1 MQIEIWRMNHDFHHN
16 QNYQKIN
23 EYQFIN
29 NMFFGAKKKE
39 TIKVDDTTSKDLELV
54 TKMNHDLAKSLDLK
68 ETLSNSLELII
79 KRINAQA
86 ANIFLI
92 DDKNQSFQCIASK
105 HQAYLEDFEIP
116 ITQGVMGKAVVLK
129 KCIRVGDVRKDV
141 REIAEFYFDLD
152 NKTNFT
158 TYSVLCSPLIVSDEC
173 IGVIH
178 CLNKKTNNKL
188 FEENDRKLLETL
200 SGPAALAIRN
210 ARMAKD
216 LVDKNRMQKEIEI
229 VGEIQKTLLSQ
240 NQKEK
245 FPIAGINIPAKVV
258 SGDFYNFAELTEGVY
273 GFGVADVSG
282 KGIKSSL
289 LMSKASSLYRC
300 LSKTNFSAAEL
311 LNILNSEIC
320 ETTSRGMFV
329 TMLIGIYDSKKKE
342 LTLANA
348 GHEPPLIYD
357 NEGNFS
363 NFEEAGPPL
372 GIAPKFKFKET
383 KINFSN
389 SSMYIFTDGITE
401 IKDTKGNMLESDG
414 FKDYIKKY
422 QPIPNYERLNKIVED
437 IIKSG
442 RIQKDDLTI
451 VVVDGS

>member
-1 MQIEIWRMNHDFHHN
+1 MNNEFHQS
-16 QNYQKIN
+16 QNYQKFN

-29 NMFFGAKKKE
+29 NMFFGAKKTE
-39 TIKVDDTTSKDLELV
+39 TIKVDNTSVKDLELV
-54 TKMNHDLAKSLDLK
+54 TKMGQEFAKTLDLK
-68 ETLSNSLELII
+68 ETLQTSLELII

-92 DDKNQSFQCIASK
+92 DNDKQNFQCIASK

-116 ITQGVMGKAVVLK
+116 ITQGVMGKAALMK
-129 KCIRVGDVRKDV
+129 QCIRVGDVRKDV

-158 TYSVLCSPLIVSDEC
+158 THSVLCSPLIVSDEC

-178 CLNKKTNNKL
+178 CLNKKTDNKL
-188 FEENDRKLLETL
+188 FEESDRKLLETL

-210 ARMAKD
+210 AKMAKD
-216 LVDKNRMQKEIEI
+216 LIVKNRIEKEIEI

-240 NQKEK
+240 NIKEN

-258 SGDFYNFAELTEGVY
+258 SGDFYNFSELSNGVY

-300 LSKTNFSAAEL
+300 LSKTNFSAAGL
-311 LNILNSEIC
+311 LDILNTEIC

-329 TMLIGIYDSKKKE
+329 TMLVGIYDSNKKE
-342 LTLANA
+342 LTLSNA
-348 GHEPPLIYD
+348 GHEPPLIYSKD
-357 NEGNFS
+357 GNFS

-401 IKDTKGNMLESDG
+401 IRDAKGNMLEAEG

-422 QPIPNYERLNKIVED
+422 QQIPNHERLNKIIED

-451 VVVDGS
+451 VTVDG

>member
-1 MQIEIWRMNHDFHHN
+1 MNNEFHQS
-16 QNYQKIN
+16 QNYQKFN

-39 TIKVDDTTSKDLELV
+39 TIKVDNTSIKDLELV
-54 TKMNHDLAKSLDLK
+54 TKMSQEFAKTLDLK
-68 ETLSNSLELII
+68 ETLQTSLEVI
-79 KRINAQA
+79 
-86 ANIFLI
+86 NIFLI
-92 DDKNQSFQCIASK
+92 DDDKQNFQCIASK

-116 ITQGVMGKAVVLK
+116 ITQGVMGKAALMK
-129 KCIRVGDVRKDV
+129 ECIRVGDVRKDV

-178 CLNKKTNNKL
+178 CLNKKTDNKL

-210 ARMAKD
+210 AKMAKD
-216 LVDKNRMQKEIEI
+216 LIDKNRMEKEIEI

-240 NQKEK
+240 NIKEN

-258 SGDFYNFAELTEGVY
+258 SGDFYNFSELSNGVY

-300 LSKTNFSAAEL
+300 LSKTNFSAAGL
-311 LNILNSEIC
+311 LDILNTEIC

-329 TMLIGIYDSKKKE
+329 TMLIGIYDRNKKE

-348 GHEPPLIYD
+348 GHEPPLIYSND
-357 NEGNFS
+357 GNFS

-383 KINFSN
+383 KISFSN

-401 IKDTKGNMLESDG
+401 IRDAKGNMLEADG
-414 FKDYIKKY
+414 FKNYIKKY
-422 QPIPNYERLNKIVED
+422 QQIPNHERLNKIIED

-451 VVVDGS
+451 VAVDA

>member
-1 MQIEIWRMNHDFHHN
+1 MFLFKSKKPIEP
-16 QNYQKIN
+16 
-23 EYQFIN
+23 
-29 NMFFGAKKKE
+29 KKE
-39 TIKVDDTTSKDLELV
+39 AEQVNVDLELV
-54 TKMNHDLAKSLDLK
+54 TKMNQDFALSLDLND
-68 ETLSNSLELII
+68 TLMNALRVII
-79 KRINAQA
+79 ARLNAEA

-92 DDKNQSFQCIASK
+92 NEQKKKFECIASL
-105 HQAYLEDFEIP
+105 HQDYLDEYELDLKD
-116 ITQGVMGKAVVLK
+116 GVMGKAVQQR
-129 KCIRVGDVRKDV
+129 KCIRVGNVRKDV

-210 ARMAKD
+210 AKMAKD
-216 LVDKNRMQKEIEI
+216 LIDKNRMQKEIEI

-245 FPIAGINIPAKVV
+245 FPIAGVNIPAKVV
-258 SGDFYNFAELTEGVY
+258 SGDFYNFAKLSDGVY

-300 LSKTNFSAAEL
+300 LSKTNYSAAEL
-311 LNILNSEIC
+311 LNVLNTEIC

-329 TMLIGIYDSKKKE
+329 TMLIGIYDSNKKE

-348 GHEPPLIYD
+348 GHEPPLIYSKD
-357 NEGNFS
+357 GNFS

-401 IKDTKGNMLESDG
+401 IKDTKGNMLEAEG
-414 FKDYIKKY
+414 FKNYIKKY
-422 QPIPNYERLNKIVED
+422 QDTPNHQRLNKIIED

-451 VVVDGS
+451 VVVDGE

>member
-1 MQIEIWRMNHDFHHN
+1 MITSIVE
-16 QNYQKIN
+16 NYQKSNRLPIK
-23 EYQFIN
+23 
-29 NMFFGAKKKE
+29 NMFFGKKKE
-39 TIKVDDTTSKDLELV
+39 LKNEVEDTSSKDLAIV
-54 TKMNHDLAKSLDLK
+54 TQMNQEFAKSLDLK
-68 ETLSNSLELII
+68 ETLQNSLEVII

-92 DDKNQSFQCIASK
+92 DDKSQTFQCIASK
-105 HQAYLEDFEIP
+105 HQAYLEDFQIP
-116 ITQGVMGKAVVLK
+116 ITQGVMGKAAVIK

-158 TYSVLCSPLIVSDEC
+158 TYSVLCSPLIVSGEC

-178 CLNKKTNNKL
+178 CLNKKTGNKL

-210 ARMAKD
+210 AKMAKD
-216 LVDKNRMQKEIEI
+216 LVEKNRMQKEIEI

-240 NQKEK
+240 NKK
-245 FPIAGINIPAKVV
+245 DNFPIAGINIPAKVV
-258 SGDFYNFAELTEGVY
+258 SGDFYNFAELSNGIF

-329 TMLIGIYDSKKKE
+329 TMLIGIYDSNKKE

-348 GHEPPLIYD
+348 GHEPPLIYSKD
-357 NEGNFS
+357 GNFS

-401 IKDTKGNMLESDG
+401 IKDTEGKMLESQG
-414 FKDYIKKY
+414 FQNYIKKY
-422 QPIPNYERLNKIVED
+422 QQVPNNERLNKIIED

-451 VVVDGS
+451 VVIDGK

>member
-1 MQIEIWRMNHDFHHN
+1 MITSIVE
-16 QNYQKIN
+16 NYQKSNRLPIK
-23 EYQFIN
+23 
-29 NMFFGAKKKE
+29 NMFFGKKKE
-39 TIKVDDTTSKDLELV
+39 LKNEVEDTSSKDLAIV
-54 TKMNHDLAKSLDLK
+54 TQMNQEFAKSLDLK
-68 ETLSNSLELII
+68 ETLQNSLEVII

-92 DDKNQSFQCIASK
+92 DDKSQTFQCIASK

-116 ITQGVMGKAVVLK
+116 ITQGVMGKAAVIK

-158 TYSVLCSPLIVSDEC
+158 TYSVLCSPLIVSGEC

-178 CLNKKTNNKL
+178 CLNKKTGNKL

-210 ARMAKD
+210 AKMAKD
-216 LVDKNRMQKEIEI
+216 LVEKNRMQKEIEI

-240 NQKEK
+240 NKKEN

-258 SGDFYNFAELTEGVY
+258 SGDFYNFAEISNGVF

-329 TMLIGIYDSKKKE
+329 TMLIGIYDSNKKE

-348 GHEPPLIYD
+348 GHEPPLIYSK
-357 NEGNFS
+357 NGNFS

-401 IKDTKGNMLESDG
+401 IKDAEGKMLESQG
-414 FKDYIKKY
+414 FQNYIKKY
-422 QPIPNYERLNKIVED
+422 QEVPNNERLNKIIED

-451 VVVDGS
+451 VVVDGK

>member
-1 MQIEIWRMNHDFHHN
+1 MNYDFHKTK
-16 QNYQKIN
+16 NYQISNEIQIIN
-23 EYQFIN
+23 K
-29 NMFFGAKKKE
+29 MFFSSKKKE
-39 TIKVDDTTSKDLELV
+39 TNQIEDTSSKDLQLI
-54 TKMNHDLAKSLDLK
+54 TKMNQDLARSLDLS
-68 ETLSNSLELII
+68 ETLQNSLELII
-79 KRINAQA
+79 TRLNAQA

-92 DDKNQSFQCIASK
+92 EEKKQVFQCIASK
-105 HQAYLEDFEIP
+105 YQSYLEDFEIP
-116 ITQGVMGKAVVLK
+116 ITQGVMGRAVLNK
-129 KCIRVGDVRKDV
+129 KCLRVGDVRKDV

-158 TYSVLCSPLIVSDEC
+158 TYSVLCAPLIVSDEC

-178 CLNKKTNNKL
+178 CLNKKSDSKL

-200 SGPAALAIRN
+200 AGPAALAIRN
-210 ARMAKD
+210 AKMAKEM
-216 LVDKNRMQKEIEI
+216 VEKNRMQKEIEI

-240 NQKEK
+240 NKNGK

-258 SGDFYNFAELTEGVY
+258 SGDFYNFSELGDGKY

-300 LSKTNFSAAEL
+300 LSKTIFSPAEL
-311 LNILNSEIC
+311 LNILNNEIC

-329 TMLIGIYDSKKKE
+329 TMLVGIYDENKKE
-342 LTLANA
+342 LLLSNA
-348 GHEPPLIYD
+348 GHEPPLIH
-357 NEGNFS
+357 NAEGKFK
-363 NFEEAGPPL
+363 NFEDAGPPL
-372 GIAPKFKFKET
+372 GIAPKFKFTEQL
-383 KINFSN
+383 ISFAN

-401 IKDTKGNMLESDG
+401 IRDQNGEMLGSDG

-422 QPIPNYERLNKIVED
+422 QSEPNTERLNKIIQDLV
-437 IIKSG
+437 KSG

-451 VVVDGS
+451 VSIDGK

>member
-1 MQIEIWRMNHDFHHN
+1 MNNEFHQS
-16 QNYQKIN
+16 QNYQKFN

-29 NMFFGAKKKE
+29 NMFFGAKKTE
-39 TIKVDDTTSKDLELV
+39 TVKVDNTSVKDLELV
-54 TKMNHDLAKSLDLK
+54 TKMSQEFAKTLDLK
-68 ETLSNSLELII
+68 ETLQTSLEVII

-92 DDKNQSFQCIASK
+92 DNDKQNFQCIASK

-116 ITQGVMGKAVVLK
+116 ITQGVMGKAALMK
-129 KCIRVGDVRKDV
+129 QCIRVGDVRKDV

-178 CLNKKTNNKL
+178 CLNKKTDNKL
-188 FEENDRKLLETL
+188 FEEGDRKLLETL

-210 ARMAKD
+210 AKMAKD
-216 LVDKNRMQKEIEI
+216 LIDKNRIEKEIEI

-240 NQKEK
+240 NIKEN

-258 SGDFYNFAELTEGVY
+258 SGDFYNFSELSNGVY

-300 LSKTNFSAAEL
+300 LSKTNFSAAGL
-311 LNILNSEIC
+311 LDILNTEIC

-329 TMLIGIYDSKKKE
+329 TMLVGIYDSNKKE

-348 GHEPPLIYD
+348 GHEPPLIYSND
-357 NEGNFS
+357 GNFS

-383 KINFSN
+383 KISFSN

-401 IKDTKGNMLESDG
+401 IRDAKGNMLEADG
-414 FKDYIKKY
+414 FKNYIKKY
-422 QPIPNYERLNKIVED
+422 QQIPNHERLNKIIED

-451 VVVDGS
+451 VTVDG